1 MVRGPSGVT
10 TTMFL
15 SGMRCRAKNRLEA
28 RNAPAT
34 TKVETAGIV
43 NIPFIVKQANAAE
56 MISTFW
62 IMELDAPGPDGH
74 PQLVMQYLQ
83 IVLLDFFPR
92 RDGMPGLIR
101 WPHVSINTME
111 KIAEPTLEK
120 AIMPV

>member
-1 MVRGPSGVT
+1 
-10 TTMFL
+10 
-15 SGMRCRAKNRLEA
+15 
-28 RNAPAT
+28 
-34 TKVETAGIV
+34 
-43 NIPFIVKQANAAE
+43 

-62 IMELDAPGPDGH
+62 IMELEEQGLDGR
-74 PQLVMQYLQ
+74 PRLVMQYLQ
-83 IVLLDFFPR
+83 IVLLDFFQR